1 MSNKNRHQLLDGMLF
16 NRVRDGYASVLKL
29 ITNDF
34 HLEAAIL
41 ARATIE
47 SFLVFIYHINN
58 RKDAWEKLI
67 AQSKYNKEKL
77 INKTLNNG
85 KYQEFLDEARNF
97 DKSKLEGARNISA
110 KEWARLAN
118 EIEHYDY
125 SYSLL
130 SDFIHVNI
138 ETLEK
143 RLEIKDGEVLGFK
156 QQQNDEF
163 LDMILFTIVDIIIK
177 SMQSLNSEYL
187 DLELTGLDNINESL
201 KEINQL

>member
-1 MSNKNRHQLLDGMLF
+1 MSNKSRHQLLDGMLF
-16 NRVRDGYASVLKL
+16 NRVRDGYVSVLKL
-29 ITNDF
+29 ITDDF

-85 KYQEFLDEARNF
+85 KYQDFLDEARNF
-97 DKSKLEGARNISA
+97 DKSKLEGARNITA

-118 EIEHYDY
+118 ERDHYDY

-187 DLELTGLDNINESL
+187 GLELTGLDNINESL
-201 KEINQL
+201 KEINQ

>member
-1 MSNKNRHQLLDGMLF
+1 MSNKSRHQLLDGMLF

-85 KYQEFLDEARNF
+85 KYQDFLDEARNF

>member
-1 MSNKNRHQLLDGMLF
+1 MSNKSRHQLLDGMLF